1 MKTQLTQQAID
12 AVVHLGHIPEKAW
25 WGTDGDGN
33 GKDHLFVTLK
43 RDGHPSDFTR
53 AIAKDAIKE
62 ATNMAYDHI
71 HVT

>member
-12 AVVHLGHIPEKAW
+12 AVVHLGYIPENAW

-33 GKDHLFVTLK
+33 GKDHLFMTIK
-43 RDGHPSDFTR
+43 HDEHPSDFTR